1 MIYHA
6 QSANTMR
13 KLLIIVVGLFIFN
26 LNAQNEMPTIRTLL
40 LEQLRYT
47 HTEQD
52 WFAPT
57 NVALEGLTAEQSNWR
72 DSTDN
77 HSIGQLVSHLIFW
90 NERVLNA
97 FQGNTLP
104 DFNDDNNVT
113 FNQYDREQWP
123 LAIKKLDSI
132 QTEWEQMVV
141 KASEEQLNGWSSSIA
156 NVCSHNAYHTGQIV
170 YVRKRNGGWRKTK

>member
-1 MIYHA
+1 
-6 QSANTMR
+6 MR
-13 KLLIIVVGLFIFN
+13 TLLTIGIGFFI
-26 LNAQNEMPTIRTLL
+26 LNCTAQNEKPTIRTLL
-40 LEQLRYT
+40 LEQLKYT

-57 NVALEGLTAEQSNWR
+57 YAALEGLTAEQSSWR
-72 DSTDN
+72 DSTEN

-90 NERVLNA
+90 NERVLKA

-104 DFNDDNNVT
+104 DYNDDNDIT
-113 FNQYDREQWP
+113 FNQYNGEQWL

-132 QTEWEQMVV
+132 QTEWEQAVV
-141 KASEEQLNGWSSSIA
+141 KASEEQLNEWSSSIA

-170 YVRKRNGGWRKTK
+170 YIRKRNRWWGKTK